1 MEATQQG
8 GNFVAVMDEDGNP
21 QILHRFEGVVMPTSV
36 PSVVMSRW
44 QTFLFPGWYLLIE
57 PLKGAILDGTGVSGP
72 QPMHRAVLD
81 DGLMELAPQIVDC
94 NIWFKVELM
103 RLYPQFE
110 AFDPEAAWEDM
121 AKNIAQSPVPAEESE
136 YMVMRLKLEVY
147 ANPVRLLRFWVC
159 KECHGPFA
167 KYDFPAESDA
177 LLGIIENL
185 AVRYHRTMGCTD

>member
-8 GNFVAVMDEDGNP
+8 GNFVVVMDEDGNP
-21 QILHRFEGVVMPTSV
+21 QILHRFEGVVMPTTV

-57 PLKGAILDGTGVSGP
+57 PLKGAIMDGTGVSGP

-136 YMVMRLKLEVY
+136 YMVGGRGPGPPPPMDGPSCMVLNDARPPPLWGGPGGLGAGLQEKV
-147 ANPVRLLRFWVC
+147 VKFLR
-159 KECHGPFA
+159 
-167 KYDFPAESDA
+167 KY
-177 LLGIIENL
+177 
-185 AVRYHRTMGCTD
+185 